1 MITHTDVLVAFSSI
15 MQYATHQSVKNGES
29 VASLHV
35 YLWLAAPLPPA
46 LPALA
51 LSLSPSAKR
60 GFLALIG
67 LTHTFKG
74 IFRRGV
80 INTTDLQT
88 ACGQKELSFDQAG

>member
-1 MITHTDVLVAFSSI
+1 M
-15 MQYATHQSVKNGES
+15 
-29 VASLHV
+29 VASINV
-35 YLWLAAPLPPA
+35 YLWLAAPLPLA

-51 LSLSPSAKR
+51 LSLLPSDKR

-80 INTTDLQT
+80 INTTDLQ
-88 ACGQKELSFDQAG
+88 AECGQEELSFDQDW